1 VWIEIRRGSQE
12 AQKSRQRVSYA
23 CDPNGVIAWLEW
35 HNSLAL
41 RLKIFSVR
49 TTTSFFSFPHTA
61 PSLLADLAPD
71 CAREFIRKSFGNR
84 EESTHYNY
92 SDNARFQ
99 ALNGQGRIPCAE
111 LAHNKSVREMRKK

>member
-1 VWIEIRRGSQE
+1 VAQFSRSPLKDLFGSHHDE
-12 AQKSRQRVSYA
+12 
-23 CDPNGVIAWLEW
+23 
-35 HNSLAL
+35 
-41 RLKIFSVR
+41 
-49 TTTSFFSFPHTA
+49 FFSFPHTA
-61 PSLLADLAPD
+61 PGLLADLAPD